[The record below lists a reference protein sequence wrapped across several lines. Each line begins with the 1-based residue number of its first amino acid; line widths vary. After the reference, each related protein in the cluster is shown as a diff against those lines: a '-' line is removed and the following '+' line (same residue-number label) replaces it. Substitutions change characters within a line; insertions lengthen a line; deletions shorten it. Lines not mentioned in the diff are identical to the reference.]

1 MFHPALS
8 EVYRYFH
15 KGMTYVNDHHVYKF
29 KDYSECIFETQVQS
43 KNWLGERLR
52 GVCEHNKLEIKEIDI
67 AASWYGIVLVPFLR
81 YYLDNVNIKF
91 NLYDVDWYTTEIARH
106 IFEDEDTVTVH
117 TNDVVFDDIE
127 FKGDT
132 FINCSCE
139 HMFDMKELTQQNKDK
154 LFVFQSND
162 NRNVQWMHINCVD
175 TPEELARQAGIR
187 RIYDQGVRN
196 ILRNNRI
203 MVIGRVE

>member
-1 MFHPALS
+1 MI
-8 EVYRYFH
+8 
-15 KGMTYVNDHHVYKF
+15 YVNDQHVYKF
-29 KDYSECIFETQVQS
+29 KDYSECILETQVQS

-52 GVCEHNKLEIKEIDI
+52 GVCEHNNLEIKEIDV

-106 IFEDEDTVTVH
+106 IFDDEDTVTVH

-187 RIYDQGVRN
+187 RIYDQGIRN

>member
-1 MFHPALS
+1 MI
-8 EVYRYFH
+8 
-15 KGMTYVNDHHVYKF
+15 YVNDQHVYKF

-52 GVCEHNKLEIKEIDI
+52 GVCEHNNLEIKEIDV

-81 YYLDNVNIKF
+81 YYLNDVNIKF

-106 IFEDEDTVTVH
+106 IFDDEDTVTVH

-187 RIYDQGVRN
+187 RIYDQGIRN

>member
-1 MFHPALS
+1 MI
-8 EVYRYFH
+8 
-15 KGMTYVNDHHVYKF
+15 YVNDQHVYKF

-52 GVCEHNKLEIKEIDI
+52 GVCEHNNLEIKEIDV

-81 YYLDNVNIKF
+81 YYLNDVNIKF

-106 IFEDEDTVTVH
+106 IFDDEDTVTVH

-154 LFVFQSND
+154 FYVFQSND

-175 TPEELARQAGIR
+175 TPEELAQQAGIR

>member
-1 MFHPALS
+1 MS
-8 EVYRYFH
+8 
-15 KGMTYVNDHHVYKF
+15 YVNDQHVYKF

>member
-1 MFHPALS
+1 MI
-8 EVYRYFH
+8 
-15 KGMTYVNDHHVYKF
+15 YVNDQHVYKF

-187 RIYDQGVRN
+187 RIYDQGIRN

>member
-1 MFHPALS
+1 MI
-8 EVYRYFH
+8 
-15 KGMTYVNDHHVYKF
+15 YVNDQHVYKF
-29 KDYSECIFETQVQS
+29 KDYSECIFETQVKS

-52 GVCEHNKLEIKEIDI
+52 GVCEHNNLEIKEIDV

-81 YYLDNVNIKF
+81 YYLNDVNIKF

-106 IFEDEDTVTVH
+106 IFDDEDTVTVH

-187 RIYDQGVRN
+187 RIYDQGIRN

>member
-1 MFHPALS
+1 MFHPALN
-8 EVYRYFH
+8 EVYRYFY
-15 KGMTYVNDHHVYKF
+15 KGMCYVNDQHVYKF
-29 KDYSECIFETQVQS
+29 KDYSECIFETQIQS

-52 GVCEHNKLEIKEIDI
+52 GVREHNNLEIKEIDVV
-67 AASWYGIVLVPFLR
+67 ASWYGIVIIPFLR
-81 YYLDNVNIKF
+81 YYLNDQNIKI

-139 HMFDMKELTQQNKDK
+139 HMFDMKELTHQNKDK
-154 LFVFQSND
+154 LFIFQSND

-175 TPEELARQAGIR
+175 TTEELARQAGLK
-187 RIYDQGVRN
+187 RIFDQGVKN

-203 MVIGRVE
+203 MIIGKVE

>member
-1 MFHPALS
+1 MS
-8 EVYRYFH
+8 
-15 KGMTYVNDHHVYKF
+15 YVNDQHVYKF
-29 KDYSECIFETQVQS
+29 KDYSECIFETQIQS

-52 GVCEHNKLEIKEIDI
+52 GVQQHNKLEIKEIDI
-67 AASWYGIVLVPFLR
+67 AASWYGIVIVPFLR
-81 YYLDNVNIKF
+81 FYLKSKDIKF
-91 NLYDVDWYTTEIARH
+91 NLYDVDWYTTEIAKH
-106 IFEDEDTVTVH
+106 IFNEEDTVTVN

-139 HMFDMKELTQQNKDK
+139 HMFDMKELTQLNKDK

-175 TPEELARQAGIR
+175 TPDELARQAGIR
-187 RIYDQGVRN
+187 RIYDQGIRN

-203 MVIGRVE
+203 MVIGKAE

>member
-1 MFHPALS
+1 MI
-8 EVYRYFH
+8 
-15 KGMTYVNDHHVYKF
+15 YVNDQHVYKF

-52 GVCEHNKLEIKEIDI
+52 GVCEHNKLEIKEIDV

-81 YYLDNVNIKF
+81 YYLNDVNIKF

-106 IFEDEDTVTVH
+106 IFDDEDTVTVH

-187 RIYDQGVRN
+187 RIYDQGIRN